1 MESEFPG
8 NVQIYT
14 LCHKYRHRFT
24 KFNAVALKNC
34 SLLSLY
40 RAKL

>member
-14 LCHKYRHRFT
+14 LCHKYGHRFT
-24 KFNAVALKNC
+24 KFNAVV
-34 SLLSLY
+34 
-40 RAKL
+40 